1 MTDADA
7 PRKLQV
13 LITAGAEDPHT
24 ARQGLEA
31 ALSACALGA
40 EVTVFL
46 TLRGAFWVRPHTHA
60 DCVIPGCESIPD
72 LLRDLLDAGAAVAC
86 CPSCAVQFVGSC
98 EIGQDVMDGVELRGL
113 TAMVA
118 DTVAGVPTLT
128 F

>member
-1 MTDADA
+1 MANDSLT
-7 PRKLQV
+7 LQV
-13 LITAGAEDPHT
+13 LITAGAEDPHK

-46 TLRGAFWVRPHTHA
+46 TLRGAFWTRPHTHS
-60 DCVIPGCESIPD
+60 DCVIPGCETIPG
-72 LLRDLLDAGAAVAC
+72 LLKMLIEEGATVAC
-86 CPSCAVQFVGSC
+86 CPSCAIQFVGSC
-98 EIGQDVMDGVELRGL
+98 EIGHDVMEGVQMRGF

-118 DTVAGVPTLT
+118 ATISGTPTLS